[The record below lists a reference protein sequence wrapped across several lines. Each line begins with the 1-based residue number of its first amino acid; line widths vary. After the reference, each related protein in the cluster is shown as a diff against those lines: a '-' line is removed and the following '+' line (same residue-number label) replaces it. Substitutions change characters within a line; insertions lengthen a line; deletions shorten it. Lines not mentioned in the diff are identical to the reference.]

1 MKLKITA
8 LALLATMLGAL
19 APASATASG
28 RALQRGL
35 DEIVSSGVPGAVL
48 LVRDGRRTTQLTSG
62 YGNLAT
68 NAPIR
73 ANDRQRM
80 GSLTKTYVAT
90 LVLQLVGEGTIG
102 LDDSVEEWLP
112 GLVPN
117 GEEIT
122 GHQLLAHTAGLY
134 EFWAAP
140 GVLDPYLEG
149 DFDHYWAPRQLVE
162 MATAQGPL
170 FPPGTAWSYS
180 NTNYIVL
187 GLIAEEAT
195 GRPVEAELE
204 RRIFAPLGFRATS
217 LDISA
222 QIVGPHTHGYL
233 SFDGET
239 LTDVTAVRP
248 FMWTAGAIV
257 STPAEVA
264 AFYRG
269 LLQGELIKRRLL
281 RTMQTTVPAYPGFPA
296 GLGIFSHR
304 TSCGLTWGHQGEVP
318 GYWASAWSS
327 RNGKRQV
334 VLALNHDGSTLSQ
347 AQKDAAYALIDSGH
361 CG

>member
-1 MKLKITA
+1 MRLKITA
-8 LALLATMLGAL
+8 LALLAVMVGIL
-19 APASATASG
+19 APTAAPAH
-28 RALQRGL
+28 RPPLQRGL
-35 DEIVSSGVPGAVL
+35 DEIVASGVPGAVL
-48 LVRDGRRTTQLTSG
+48 LVRDGRQTTQLTSG

-68 NAPIR
+68 NTPIG
-73 ANDRQRM
+73 ASDRQRM

-102 LDDSVEEWLP
+102 LDHSVEQWLP

-117 GEEIT
+117 GENIT
-122 GHQLLAHTAGLY
+122 IHQLLGHTAGLFD
-134 EFWAAP
+134 FWDAP

-162 MATAQGPL
+162 MATAQSPL

-187 GLIAEEAT
+187 GLIAEAAT
-195 GRPVEAELE
+195 GRAVEAELE
-204 RRIFAPLGFRATS
+204 RRIFAPLELHATS

-233 SFDGET
+233 SLDGET

-264 AFYRG
+264 AFYRS
-269 LLQGELIKRRLL
+269 LLQGKLIKRPLL
-281 RTMQTTVPAYPGFPA
+281 HKMQTTVPAYPGFPA
-296 GLGIFSHR
+296 GLGLFSHR
-304 TSCGLTWGHQGEVP
+304 TACGLAWGHQGEVP

-334 VLALNHDGSTLSQ
+334 VLALNYDGSSLSQ